1 MAITGATSGI
11 GRATALAFAAQGAA
25 VGFCGRRAELGAQV
39 EREIRRAGGTA
50 RYVRADV
57 RVEKDVE
64 NFVRQTVDSF
74 GGLDIAFNNAG
85 ISRTARLHELGTDT
99 FDDVMATNARG
110 VFLSMK
116 YQIPHLLAR
125 GGGVVIVTSSSA
137 VEVARPQGAAYSA
150 GKRAVQGLVQA
161 AALDYGR
168 DGIRVNAIM
177 PGTTDTALVRPPGMD
192 DATWTAARAWLGEQN
207 VDGLHRIASPE
218 DIAQAVLGLA
228 ADDFAYMTG
237 AASSSTAAPAPA
249 AACLS
254 RPGPDRRTPG
264 RPGALTTW
272 WPGVARAQTVPADE
286 PSEEGGVDE
295 GGRHG
300 GGEEEDGVAGPE

>member
-1 MAITGATSGI
+1 MLAGAAGLLGMAGLAAAPAAAASPARPAPRGRFAGKVVAVTGATSGI

-39 EREIRRAGGTA
+39 EREIRLAGGSA
-50 RYVRADV
+50 RYIRADV

-64 NFVRQTVDSF
+64 NFVEQTVNSF

-116 YQIPHLLAR
+116 YQIPHLIAR

-150 GKRAVQGLVQA
+150 AKRAVQGLVQA

-192 DATWTAARAWLGEQN
+192 DATWATARAWLGEQN
-207 VDGLHRIASPE
+207 IDGLHRIASPE

-237 AASSSTAAPAPA
+237 ASVFVDGGASAGRRLLVPP
-249 AACLS
+249 
-254 RPGPDRRTPG
+254 RP
-264 RPGALTTW
+264 
-272 WPGVARAQTVPADE
+272 
-286 PSEEGGVDE
+286 
-295 GGRHG
+295 
-300 GGEEEDGVAGPE
+300 